1 MNKISKVLKI
11 GISKKKGEKINETS
25 EIEVLSG
32 KGIIGDRYF
41 HENND
46 LRKQLTLIESENI
59 DYYNNKYKTKIPY
72 IDFRRNIVTEGIELN
87 SLIEKEKEIE
97 IGTIKILPYQLC
109 KPCLHLEQMLNA
121 KNILKEFPRK
131 GGLRCEVLVS
141 GKVKIGDKIII
152 L

>member
-1 MNKISKVLKI
+1 MNKISKVFKI
-11 GISKKKGEKINETS
+11 GICKKNSQKIDEIS

-32 KGIIGDRYF
+32 KGILGDRHFRDY
-41 HENND
+41 ND
-46 LRKQLTLIESENI
+46 YKGQITLIEKENI

-87 SLIEKEKEIE
+87 SLVKKEIE

-109 KPCLHLEQMLNA
+109 KPCLHLEQIVSG
-121 KNILKEFPRK
+121 KDIIKEFLRR

-141 GKVKIGDKIII
+141 GKIKIGDKIRI